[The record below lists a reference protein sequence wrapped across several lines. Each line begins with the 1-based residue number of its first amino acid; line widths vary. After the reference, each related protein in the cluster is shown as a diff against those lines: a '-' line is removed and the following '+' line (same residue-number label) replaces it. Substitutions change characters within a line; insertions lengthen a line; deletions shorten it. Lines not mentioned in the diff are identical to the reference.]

1 MLVIEEILIL
11 YGLGCIFEGN
21 ISTKARIKICAGA
34 EKYDNYEDLYVV
46 TIKHYVFIENMKV
59 NKYDDVK
66 YVEAMFEFMT
76 RTVHC
81 KTFGNQIQQKKCF
94 LWISFEGI
102 NILF

>member
-21 ISTKARIKICAGA
+21 ISTKVRIKICVGT

-59 NKYDDVK
+59 NKYYDVK
-66 YVEAMFEFMT
+66 YVEVMFEFMT
-76 RTVHC
+76 CIVYC
-81 KTFGNQIQQKKCF
+81 KTFGSENKIFK
-94 LWISFEGI
+94 IV
-102 NILF
+102 